1 MNLGRV
7 FQRKT
12 NKKTVNGKNV
22 YKGLKGGLY
31 TANRTPVYKF
41 GNFYSTNSKFN
52 VNAYMNNLHPKNV

>member
-31 TANRTPVYKF
+31 TANRVPVYFINGFYTTNK
-41 GNFYSTNSKFN
+41 NFNST
-52 VNAYMNNLHPKNV
+52 AYMNNLRQRAI